1 MSEEPSPETA
11 ELLTRFLL
19 GQLSDEE
26 RKTVEAR
33 FLADDEY
40 FAQLLVME
48 DSLLDDYVLDRLND
62 EERKNAELLFR
73 SSAAAKKELKFT
85 EDLIANLKKRRE
97 AKAEAGKG
105 KKKQV
110 VTTDEIVAPKTSP
123 WLRSQ
128 ASLNLIVAGLKGLPK
143 GFSATAGLIVLL
155 FAGASIY
162 LIYQN
167 QRQTRELLAQQAALE
182 RSTQEVRQKLNE
194 EIQNSS
200 ELGKRLDLETEMR
213 TQAEEAL
220 AQMRNRESKSIISL
234 VLLPTI
240 FQRTAGSKTVTL
252 NPESNR
258 LQLLLEV
265 PSDRRYPSYNVV
277 IKSFDGSQIWSRNS
291 IPATQIKQHKLSLIL
306 SSSLFPYNDYRIELH
321 GVSETGA
328 SQLVAD
334 YAFKVRR

>member
-1 MSEEPSPETA
+1 MSEEPNPETA
-11 ELLTRFLL
+11 ELMTRFLL

-26 RKTVEAR
+26 QKTVEER

-48 DSLLDDYVLDRLND
+48 DSLVDDYVLDRLND

-73 SSAAAKKELKFT
+73 SSAAAKKEVEFT
-85 EDLIANLKKRRE
+85 EDLVANLKKRRE
-97 AKAEAGKG
+97 AKAEAGKRE
-105 KKKQV
+105 KKQV
-110 VTTDEIVAPKTSP
+110 VATDEIVAPKTSS

-162 LIYQN
+162 LIYQY

-182 RSTQEVRQKLNE
+182 RSVQETRQKLNG

-213 TQAEEAL
+213 IQAEEAL
-220 AQMRNRESKSIISL
+220 AQIRNRESKSIFSF

-240 FQRTAGSKTVTL
+240 FQRTAGSKTVRL

-265 PSDRRYPSYNVV
+265 PSEIRYPSYNVV
-277 IKSFDGSQIWSRNS
+277 IRTFDGPQIWSRNS
-291 IPATQIKQHKLSLIL
+291 IPATQIKQNKLSLIL
-306 SSSLFPYNDYRIELH
+306 SSSLFPYNDYRIELN

-334 YAFKVRR
+334 YAFKVRK